1 MFGRAAKPSNPL
13 LLTITQASQPPNW
26 GNSRTRPSSQP
37 MWQVGFGGV
46 AQMRG
51 RSADGHKQPSG
62 GCARLKIEHY
72 ATRRG
77 GG

>member
-13 LLTITQASQPPNW
+13 LQPTSKLGELENPSIVTTHVAS
-26 GNSRTRPSSQP
+26 
-37 MWQVGFGGV
+37 GFWGV